1 MLDRKIISVGIA
13 ALGLLYVAASHAV
26 AGVIY
31 IKDVWKTDGKTRKI
45 RKYTPEYRQRME
57 EICIATASEKACT
70 DEVHG
75 KFTKLMYCDMYLD
88 HGEALMLMNEK
99 EEVVGYIL
107 AAKDIGTFLQKTKE
121 TREEITG
128 LGEYYKNRAEA
139 EWDSL
144 LQRAEEYPAHLH
156 IDILEEYTGGGNG
169 TRLMGEM
176 LKELK
181 EQGVRGVTL
190 GVARSNERAFA
201 FYQKMGFEIL
211 GEDEGGYALG
221 MRLKEE
227 K

>member
-57 EICIATASEKACT
+57 EICIATASEKART
-70 DEVHG
+70 DAVHG

-88 HGEALMLMNEK
+88 HGIALMLMNEK
-99 EEVVGYIL
+99 EEAVGYIL

-121 TREEITG
+121 TREEITA

-144 LQRAEEYPAHLH
+144 LQAAEEYPAHLH

-169 TRLMGEM
+169 TRLMKEM

-221 MRLKEE
+221 MRLKEAE
-227 K
+227 